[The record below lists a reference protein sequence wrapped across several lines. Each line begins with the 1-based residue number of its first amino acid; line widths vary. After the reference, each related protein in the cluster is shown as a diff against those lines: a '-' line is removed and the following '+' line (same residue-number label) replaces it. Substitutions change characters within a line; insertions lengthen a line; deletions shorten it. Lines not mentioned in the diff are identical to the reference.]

1 MGPLD
6 GKNEKKGQ
14 KKTNMKV
21 VEIFKNAKGLQEP

>member
-14 KKTNMKV
+14 KTNMKV